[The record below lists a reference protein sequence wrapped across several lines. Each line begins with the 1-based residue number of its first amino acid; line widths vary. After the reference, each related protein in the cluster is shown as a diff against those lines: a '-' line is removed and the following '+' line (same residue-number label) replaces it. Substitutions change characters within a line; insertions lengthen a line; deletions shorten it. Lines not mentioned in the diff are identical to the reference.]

1 MYKMFDQQSISFCNR
16 GKFSPYRSVVQ
27 CPAIQMH
34 VVINSLKIRS
44 PYYVLDKTS
53 SFCFVDEECLYLNSS
68 LSTIRNLKIPPFLL
82 WGFRTWIMKNNKP
95 DLPVTIILWYD
106 QSKENT
112 SIFRPVK
119 EFSEECGLCQYNGEY
134 WIRDLA
140 LYFAWSGGGVWVSGG
155 TWLSGGTEGGS
166 VVANR
171 V

>member
-1 MYKMFDQQSISFCNR
+1 M
-16 GKFSPYRSVVQ
+16 VQ
-27 CPAIQMH
+27 CPAITMH

-53 SFCFVDEECLYLNSS
+53 SFWFVDEECLYLNSS
-68 LSTIRNLKIPPFLL
+68 LSTIRNLKIPPFLP

-119 EFSEECGLCQYNGEY
+119 EFSEECGLCQYNGGYEY
-134 WIRDLA
+134 GIWHYILPEA
-140 LYFAWSGGGVWVSGG
+140 VEEFGGNHMAFSWNRGG
-155 TWLSGGTEGGS
+155 IGRRQQSI
-166 VVANR
+166 NR
-171 V
+171 GL